1 MQRII
6 EVKVKSDYLTKDSD
20 QAGNQYEANV
30 TILRLTFDESWDG
43 FAKKVVFW
51 NARGEGPVQRILTT
65 DMLEDITQNPRIY
78 LCPIPGEPMAVAG
91 KCEFVVEGYVDGKRQ
106 RTVGDKLKVRQSP
119 YSLTET
125 EPADPTPSQAEQLQT
140 EIDGVIKD
148 IQRAV
153 DASNEADKA
162 LATALEAQNAA
173 GAAMEAAAEATQA
186 AEDAKNAVIS
196 KHASKHGASG
206 DDPITPAMIGAATP
220 ADVDLVEELAHTA
233 IDAAGDAHTA
243 ATNAQNTANAAAQ
256 AAATAQSTA
265 NSAATAAT
273 NANNNANGRLSTGGG
288 TVTGRIKAAGFDT
301 TDYTQPFE
309 APEHIDFHSGGS
321 VLDYNGR
328 LSILT
333 DGDLY
338 YRKPNGVGG
347 RMLYE
352 YMITKSTADIGA
364 GVAMAPGTW
373 YAVYE

>member
-125 EPADPTPSQAEQLQT
+125 EPADPTPSQAEQLQV
-140 EIDGVIKD
+140 EIEKVLHD

-153 DASNEADKA
+153 EAANAAAEA
-162 LATALEAQNAA
+162 LSTALEAQNAA

-196 KHASKHGASG
+196 KHATRHGASG

-220 ADVDLVEELAHTA
+220 ADVELAEELAYTA
-233 IDAAGDAHTA
+233 FDAAGDAQAAANAAAQA

-256 AAATAQSTA
+256 AAA
-265 NSAATAAT
+265 
-273 NANNNANGRLSTGGG
+273 NANANADARLSIYGG
-288 TVTGRIKAAGFDT
+288 TVNGRVRATALEV
-301 TDYTQPFE
+301 TDYGTPFE

-321 VLDYNGR
+321 VLDFNGR

-333 DGDLY
+333 DGDLHY
-338 YRKPNGVGG
+338 CKANGVGG
-347 RMLYE
+347 RLLIE
-352 YMITKSTADIGA
+352 HMITKSTVDIGA

>member
-6 EVKVKSDYLTKDSD
+6 EVKAKADYLTKDSD

-30 TILRLTFDESWDG
+30 TILRITFDESWDG

-51 NARGEGPVQRILTT
+51 NARGEGPVQRTLTT
-65 DMLEDITQNPRIY
+65 DLLEDITQNTRIY
-78 LCPIPGEPMAVAG
+78 LCPIPGEAMTVAG
-91 KCEFVVEGYVDGKRQ
+91 KCEFVIEGYLDGKRQ
-106 RTVGDKLKVRQSP
+106 RTVGDKLKVRPSP

-125 EPADPTPSQAEQLQT
+125 EPSDPTPSQAEQLQA
-140 EIDGVIKD
+140 EIEKVLHD

-153 DASNEADKA
+153 EAANAAAEA
-162 LATALEAQNAA
+162 LNTALEAQKAA
-173 GAAMEAAAEATQA
+173 GAAVTAAAEATQA

-220 ADVDLVEELAHTA
+220 ADVELVEELANTA
-233 IDAAGDAHTA
+233 FDAAGDAQAAANAAAQA

-256 AAATAQSTA
+256 
-265 NSAATAAT
+265 AAT

>member
-125 EPADPTPSQAEQLQT
+125 EPADPTPSQAEQLQV
-140 EIDGVIKD
+140 EIEKVLHD

-153 DASNEADKA
+153 EAANAAAEA
-162 LATALEAQNAA
+162 LSTALEAQNAA

-196 KHASKHGASG
+196 KHATRHGASG

-220 ADVDLVEELAHTA
+220 ADVELVEELAYTA
-233 IDAAGDAHTA
+233 FDAAGDAQAAANAAAQA

-256 AAATAQSTA
+256 AA
-265 NSAATAAT
+265 T
-273 NANNNANGRLSTGGG
+273 NANNNANGRVSKSG
-288 TVTGRIKAAGFDT
+288 DT
-301 TDYTQPFE
+301 INGPLAVQRLQVTDYTQPIE
-309 APEHIDFHSGGS
+309 APQYIDFHLAGS
-321 VLDYNGR
+321 NADHDGR
-328 LSILT
+328 LSI
-333 DGDLY
+333 DGSGNIFFNSS
-338 YRKPNGVGG
+338 KMMHVG
-347 RMLYE
+347 
-352 YMITKSTADIGA
+352 MITKSTTDIGE
-364 GVAMAPGTW
+364 GVAMPINSF
-373 YAVYE
+373 YIVYE

>member
-6 EVKVKSDYLTKDSD
+6 EVKAKADYLTKDSD

-30 TILRLTFDESWDG
+30 TILRITFDESWDG

-51 NARGEGPVQRILTT
+51 NARGEGPVQRTLTT
-65 DMLEDITQNPRIY
+65 DLLEDITQNTRIY
-78 LCPIPGEPMAVAG
+78 LCPIPGEAMTVAG
-91 KCEFVVEGYVDGKRQ
+91 KCEFVIEGYLDGKRQ
-106 RTVGDKLKVRQSP
+106 RTVGDKLKVRPSP

-125 EPADPTPSQAEQLQT
+125 EPSDPTPSQAEQLQA
-140 EIDGVIKD
+140 EIEKVLHD

-153 DASNEADKA
+153 EAANAAAEA
-162 LATALEAQNAA
+162 LNTALEAQKAA
-173 GAAMEAAAEATQA
+173 GAAVTAAAEATQA

-220 ADVDLVEELAHTA
+220 ADVELVEELANTA
-233 IDAAGDAHTA
+233 FDAAGDAQAA

-256 AAATAQSTA
+256 AA
-265 NSAATAAT
+265 T
-273 NANNNANGRLSTGGG
+273 NANNNANGRVSKGGDTING
-288 TVTGRIKAAGFDT
+288 TLKTARLEV

-352 YMITKSTADIGA
+352 YMITKSTTDIGV